1 MKSLLAGVFWPYPQL
16 AKMNKL
22 TFFQRAL
29 NEIFFFSGF
38 RIIAFCFPIY

>member
-16 AKMNKL
+16 AEMNKL
-22 TFFQRAL
+22 TFFRRAL
-29 NEIFFFSGF
+29 NEIIFSGF